1 MYCLQQRYILLSF
14 SDKTFHLLIQFHK
27 TAFTL
32 QVYRILPL
40 LETVK
45 YIQRGGD
52 LMDVLERLQTL
63 LDARGWTMY
72 HLSKKS
78 GLSESTIAN
87 IYRRNAVPS
96 IVTLEY
102 ICKGFGI
109 TLSQFFAE
117 GEMVELTPELS
128 KVFENWRT
136 LTPEQK
142 EAMLTMMEAFNHDK
156 Q

>member
-1 MYCLQQRYILLSF
+1 
-14 SDKTFHLLIQFHK
+14 
-27 TAFTL
+27 
-32 QVYRILPL
+32 
-40 LETVK
+40 
-45 YIQRGGD
+45 
-52 LMDVLERLQTL
+52 MDVLERLQAL

-72 HLSKKS
+72 HLSKMS

-109 TLSQFFAE
+109 TLSQFFAD
-117 GEMVELTPELS
+117 GEMVELTPELN

-142 EAMLTMMEAFNHDK
+142 AATLAMMEAFNHDK